1 MARHSQRSI
10 AVFALLSVFAMLAA
24 GCGTSMQTS
33 SEDLTRPTSTEG
45 IRPEPRRSHDRPHE
59 VITWWAATFGLSAE
73 ALGFPGLLGS

>member
-33 SEDLTRPTSTEG
+33 SEDLNRPTLDG
-45 IRPEPRRSHDRPHE
+45 RDP
-59 VITWWAATFGLSAE
+59 A
-73 ALGFPGLLGS
+73 